1 MALNWLCWAR
11 RIRFDSFLLLAED
24 AHSAR
29 IFRALSVPV
38 IVPPNAAEELPPS
51 DYGSVDSAP
60 FLMTGSCVLE
70 RRGPAQAASPIS
82 SNSASAPVDRDASA
96 TRLSPTLLSPHCAI
110 VSCHPSNFTH
120 LSYFTA
126 MPVALHFQPTISSF

>member
-51 DYGSVDSAP
+51 DYGSVDSQRTMS
-60 FLMTGSCVLE
+60 FRTE
-70 RRGPAQAASPIS
+70 F
-82 SNSASAPVDRDASA
+82 
-96 TRLSPTLLSPHCAI
+96 LLSVLQSGFHFVTADLDAI
-110 VSCHPSNFTH
+110 
-120 LSYFTA
+120 
-126 MPVALHFQPTISSF
+126 